1 MPFSLHDASAGA
13 FLRMLT
19 NLDAIVAKA
28 EANAAERGFN
38 PDNFVGLRLAPDMLP
53 FAFQIQ
59 SATDRAKLYLARV
72 TGQDAPSWVDD
83 ETTIAELRARLRKAI
98 AYIETYAAA
107 QLDGLEDKRVTL
119 KRGGQDVEMTAL
131 DYLMK
136 NVYPN
141 FYFHVATAYAL
152 LREAG
157 VPIGKRD
164 FVGP

>member
-1 MPFSLHDASAGA
+1 
-13 FLRMLT
+13 
-19 NLDAIVAKA
+19 
-28 EANAAERGFN
+28 
-38 PDNFVGLRLAPDMLP
+38 MLP

>member
-1 MPFSLHDASAGA
+1 MPFSLYDASAGA
-13 FLRMLT
+13 FTRMLT

-28 EANAAERGFN
+28 EANAEARGFN

-53 FAFQIQ
+53 FSFQIQ

-72 TGQDAPSWVDD
+72 TGQEAPVWADD
-83 ETTIAELRARLRKAI
+83 EKTVAELRARLGKGI
-98 AYIETYAAA
+98 AYVGSYAPG
-107 QLDGLEDKRVTL
+107 QIDGLEDKQVTL
-119 KRGGQDVEMTAL
+119 KRGGREVEMTAL
-131 DYLMK
+131 DYLMT

-141 FYFHVATAYAL
+141 FYFHMTTAYAL

-164 FVGP
+164 FVG